1 MKQSSASYRVSA
13 GHAFAIAATGIG
25 LFSIMDAVMKGLV
38 LAIGVYN
45 TMLWRSIANVALGGI
60 AWGIAGYRMPSRR
73 AMLLHITRGFVT
85 CAMALLFFW
94 GLARVPMA
102 QAIALSYIAPILAL
116 LLGAWWLKERIT
128 RRAILATGAAC
139 AGIATIFVGQSRAE
153 PGPDALA
160 GALAVLASAILYA
173 GNLILTRLQ
182 SLAARPAETA
192 CVQSIVILILLGCAA
207 PWLATVPPRDALPA
221 LALAACLAFVSMMML
236 SWAYAHGEAGYLA
249 MTEYTSFVYA
259 ALLGYLVFGERVAPY
274 TLAGAAL
281 IVAACVYAARRRD
294 IAAQTLEPVA

>member
-1 MKQSSASYRVSA
+1 MPA
-13 GHAFAIAATGIG
+13 GRAFIVAAAGIG

-45 TMLWRSIANVALGGI
+45 AMLWRSIANVALGGV
-60 AWGIAGYRMPSRR
+60 AWGIVGYRWPSRR
-73 AMLLHITRGFVT
+73 ALLLHVSRGLVT

-128 RRAILATGAAC
+128 PRAILATGVAC
-139 AGIATIFVGQSRAE
+139 AGIATIFFGQSRAE
-153 PGPDALA
+153 HGPDALA

-207 PWLATVPPRDALPA
+207 PWLAVIPPVEALPA
-221 LALAACLAFVSMMML
+221 LLLAACLAFASMMML

-249 MTEYTSFVYA
+249 MTEYTSFIYA
-259 ALLGYLVFGERVAPY
+259 AVLGYLVFGERVAPY